1 MVKMKI
7 SLKLGL
13 WFFICTFLVEMIS
26 MLYLH
31 SHVIQSRVSQ
41 ELRSLQA
48 RGNNHRDV
56 LEISSDPSTLHHIG
70 LMETNTDTEVVIT
83 DLKGKIIL
91 ASGPLDKSI
100 KHTLKIPIK
109 HIPRKGLVLQPDWR
123 NEKYISTVTE
133 FNGGIEHEGY
143 VYMFKKTNDVQKLI
157 SELNQH
163 FLLASALIL
172 VFMLF
177 TVYFLSKALTKPL
190 ISMIEATK
198 KLSTGDFSVKLPV
211 RSKDELG
218 ELSTSI
224 QTLANDL
231 NYLKRER
238 NEFLASISHEL
249 RTPLTYVKGY
259 ADIASRSDLDETERT
274 HYLKIIKEEG
284 ERLKTLLEELFELAK
299 LDQNEF
305 TINKERIHLYT
316 FLESIYDKILPAF
329 VNKGVKLNLKCKDS
343 IYLDLDPVRFEQVVM
358 NLLVNALKYSKEH
371 SSTYIDAFKKEG
383 NVYLSIRDEGI
394 GIPKE
399 DLPFLFNRLYRVDK
413 SRSRATGGFG
423 IGLAIVKEIVEAH
436 DGQIFVESEFGQGT
450 CFTIIL
456 KGDSNENR
464 VIN

>member
-1 MVKMKI
+1 MKI
-7 SLKLGL
+7 SFKLGL
-13 WFFICTFLVEMIS
+13 WFFVCTVIIEMIS

-31 SHVIQSRVSQ
+31 SNIINSRVSQ
-41 ELRSLQA
+41 ELQSLQA

-83 DLKGKIIL
+83 DLKGKIVL
-91 ASGPLDKSI
+91 ASGPVDKNI
-100 KHTLKIPIK
+100 KHILKIPIK
-109 HIPRKGLVLQPDWR
+109 HIPRKGLILQPDWQ

-133 FNGGIEHEGY
+133 INRGIENKGY
-143 VYMFKKTNDVQKLI
+143 VYMFKNTNDVQKLI

-163 FLLASALIL
+163 FILASALIL
-172 VFMLF
+172 FFMLF
-177 TVYFLSKALTKPL
+177 TIYFLSKALTKPL
-190 ISMIEATK
+190 IFMIEATK
-198 KLSTGDFSVKLPV
+198 KLSKGDFSVKLPV

-231 NYLKRER
+231 NYLKSER

-259 ADIASRSDLDETERT
+259 ADIAGRPGIEETERT

-284 ERLKTLLEELFELAK
+284 ERLSTLLEELFNLAK

-305 TINKERIHLYT
+305 TINKERINLSD
-316 FLESIYDKILPAF
+316 FLSSIYQRILPAF
-329 VNKGVKLNLKCKDS
+329 NNKGIKLILECMDN
-343 IYLDLDPVRFEQVVM
+343 IYLILDPIRFEQVLM
-358 NLLVNALKYSKEH
+358 NLLDNALKYSKEH
-371 SSTYIDAFKKEG
+371 STTYINAFNKDG
-383 NVYLSIRDEGI
+383 NVHLSIRDEGI

-399 DLPFLFNRLYRVDK
+399 DLPFIFNRLFRVDK

-423 IGLAIVKEIVEAH
+423 IGLAIVKELVEAH
-436 DGQIFVESEFGQGT
+436 GGQIFIESEIGQGT

-456 KGDSNENR
+456 KENTNEDR
-464 VIN
+464 FVS